1 MADVEKG
8 LSKTEHMVLN
18 VQGMNCTGCERKL
31 YEALCSFSNVS
42 NIKTSVVLAHAEFDI
57 YGPFDSDALVDYV
70 KRVTGFVCTTVQQS
84 VEEID
89 MILTDPQRFV
99 KEESLPV
106 GVTNVCVVSKSTIR
120 VTYFP
125 KIIGARDLFSHDL
138 FRTAK
143 LAPPAP
149 RPQIASSRAHFHKVF
164 LMTLVSAILTL
175 PVLILAWAPLPK
187 HEILYGAISLVCATI
202 IQVFVAGPFYKA
214 ALKALV
220 FMGIIEIDF
229 LIAISTTTAYLYSVI
244 AFAYEISGHPLST
257 RRYFE
262 TSTLL
267 VTLVLLGRAVSAF
280 ARQKAVESISIETLQ
295 TPGAILVDPTTKSE
309 EEIDARLLQYQDTFK
324 VLPDTSV
331 VTDGVVVTGE
341 TEVDESMITGE
352 TTLVHKSP
360 SMSVIAGSL
369 NHYGTLTVRL
379 TRLPNE
385 NTIKTIESMVDEAKM
400 TKPKTQQI
408 ADRIASFF
416 TPLILVI
423 TIIVFLIWVAVGV
436 AVRHENARTACITAM
451 TYAISTLIVSC
462 PCAIALVVPMVVVIA
477 GGVGAKHGLV
487 CQSSETIE
495 IARKTS
501 HIIFDKTGTL
511 TQGKLSVEASY
522 YLTDNLEP
530 LLQTIL
536 GLTSSSKHP
545 VSVAVAKFLKTS
557 GTQPHELKSIVSVA
571 GKGLTAMRDGSTICG
586 GNPCW
591 LGFEQLPIVQDILLL
606 GLSVFCV
613 SVDGR
618 LVAVYGLKDQIRP
631 GALEA
636 VQQLRKR
643 SINISIV
650 SGDNKGAV
658 QSIAKS
664 FGVPETSL
672 RSGCSPEDKQTYVK
686 ETLAGEKGIVMFCG
700 DGTNDAVA
708 LAQAN
713 IGIHMNEGTDI
724 ARSAADVVLMRSSLK
739 DLLNLLDLSKA
750 FFRRVAFNFAW
761 AFTYNTFAI
770 LLAAGAFPNFRIAP
784 QYAGLGEIVSVL
796 PVIAIAMHLK
806 SFKHKF

>member
-1 MADVEKG
+1 
-8 LSKTEHMVLN
+8 MVLN
-18 VQGMNCTGCERKL
+18 VQGMTCTGCERKL
-31 YEALCSFSNVS
+31 YQALRSSPNVS

-57 YGPFDSDALVDYV
+57 YEPFDGDALVDYLE
-70 KRVTGFVCTTVQQS
+70 RVTGFVCTAVQQS

-89 MILTDPQRFV
+89 MILNDPQRFAN
-99 KEESLPV
+99 EENLPI
-106 GVTNVCVVSKSTIR
+106 GVANVHVVNKFTIR
-120 VTYFP
+120 VAYFP
-125 KIIGARDLFSHDL
+125 RIIGARDLFSHNL

-149 RPQIASSRAHFHKVF
+149 RPQIASNRAHLHKVF
-164 LMTLVSAILTL
+164 FMTLISAILTL
-175 PVLILAWAPLPK
+175 PVLVMAWAPLPK

-202 IQVFVAGPFYKA
+202 IQAFVAGPFYKA
-214 ALKALV
+214 ALKALI
-220 FMGIIEIDF
+220 FMGIIEIDL
-229 LIAISTTTAYLYSVI
+229 LIVISTTTAYLYSVI
-244 AFAYEISGHPLST
+244 AYAYEILGNPLST

-262 TSTLL
+262 ASTLL
-267 VTLVLLGRAVSAF
+267 VTLILLGRAISAF
-280 ARQKAVESISIETLQ
+280 ARQKAVESISIESLQ
-295 TPGAILVDPTTKSE
+295 TPRTILVDPSTEGE

-324 VLPDTSV
+324 VLPDTTF
-331 VTDGVVVTGE
+331 VTDGIVVTGE
-341 TEVDESMITGE
+341 TEVDESMVTGE
-352 TTLVHKSP
+352 ATLVPKSP
-360 SMSVIAGSL
+360 STSVIAGSL

-379 TRLPNE
+379 TRLPSE
-385 NTIKTIESMVDEAKM
+385 NTIKMIDSMVDEARM

-408 ADRIASFF
+408 ADRVASFF

-477 GGVGAKHGLV
+477 GGVGAKHGLI

-511 TQGKLSVEASY
+511 TQGKLSVEATY
-522 YLTDNLEP
+522 YLIEDLEP
-530 LLQTIL
+530 LLQSIL

-545 VSVAVAKFLKTS
+545 VSVAVATCLRTS
-557 GTQPHELKSIVSVA
+557 GAQPHDLKGIVSVG
-571 GKGLTAMRDGSTICG
+571 GKGLTAMRNGSTICG
-586 GNPCW
+586 GNPYW
-591 LGFEQLPIVQDILLL
+591 LGFERVSIVQNVLSL
-606 GLSVFCV
+606 GLTVFCV

-618 LVAVYGLKDQIRP
+618 LVAVYGLTDQIRP

-636 VQQLRKR
+636 VSQLRKR
-643 SINISIV
+643 SIKISIV

-658 QSIAKS
+658 QSIAMS
-664 FGVPETSL
+664 LGVPEISL
-672 RSGCSPEDKQTYVK
+672 RSGCSPEDKQAYVK
-686 ETLAGEKGIVMFCG
+686 ETLAVEKGIVMFCG
-700 DGTNDAVA
+700 DGTNDAAA

-724 ARSAADVVLMRSSLK
+724 ARSAADAVLVRSSLK
-739 DLLNLLDLSKA
+739 DLLGLLDLSKA

-784 QYAGLGEIVSVL
+784 QYAGLGEIVSVV
-796 PVIAIAMHLK
+796 PVVAIAMHLK
-806 SFKHKF
+806 SFKHEY